1 MEGWE
6 RALVNNFGSAV
17 VNKKLVLENE
27 IQGIP
32 RYVSEYILGVYGV
45 DGITDAAIKE
55 ANDFINHNKYSSK
68 EKELLKSKLVSDYI
82 LKVLDKFKVETDVKK
97 NEYNA
102 SMGTVHL
109 PNMKANPSL
118 IREHE
123 RLLIDG
129 IWGLGELRYYPPGEA
144 YFGGDDVNKD
154 GIIELQ
160 KFKPLQLSDI
170 SVEDFKK
177 GRAKIDTESWI
188 NALISTIGL
197 NYNNYDLRKK
207 LIILSRMIPMVEES
221 VFMMEFGKPSTGKTY
236 CYENIS
242 AYSRVIS
249 GSSITPAQFFYN
261 IQTKTP
267 GLLLQYDVVLFDEV
281 DKVRTKGIN
290 EEVINKL
297 YKYLESF
304 SFDRGGIEQSSTCGI
319 IMVGNIS
326 PDKEYEEKTLF
337 SDVLHDKLR
346 EEAFL
351 TRLNGVIPGWELDPI
366 EKREIS
372 LTKHYGFMAD
382 YFSEILHGLRKSYVH
397 HHMAK
402 QKIKLKNANI
412 RDENG
417 IMKIVSGLLKIIY
430 PDGEIE
436 DDIFS
441 EIVKYAV
448 EIRQY
453 VINQIFYITGKKDYD
468 VRLDWEI
475 KDLC

>member
-6 RALVNNFGSAV
+6 KTLVDNFGSAV

-55 ANDFINHNKYSSK
+55 ANNFINSNKYSGK
-68 EKELLKSKLVSDYI
+68 EKELLKSRLVSDYT
-82 LKVLDKFKVETDVKK
+82 LKVLDKFKVETDTKK

-109 PNMKANPSL
+109 SNMKANPSL
-118 IREHE
+118 VKEHE

-144 YFGGDDVNKD
+144 YFGGEDVNKN
-154 GIIELQ
+154 GVIELQ
-160 KFKPLQLSDI
+160 RFKPLQLSGI
-170 SVEDFKK
+170 SIEDFKK
-177 GRAKIDTESWI
+177 GRANIDTGSWI

-197 NYNNYDLRKK
+197 NYNNYDLREK

-221 VFMMEFGKPSTGKTY
+221 VFMMEFGKPGTGKTY
-236 CYENIS
+236 CFENIS

-281 DKVRTKGIN
+281 DKVRNKGIN

-304 SFDRGGIEQSSTCGI
+304 SFDRGGVEQSSTCGI
-319 IMVGNIS
+319 MMVGNTS
-326 PDKEYEEKTLF
+326 SDKEYEERTLF
-337 SDVLHDKLR
+337 LDVLHEKLR

-366 EKREIS
+366 KKREIS
-372 LTKHYGFMAD
+372 ITKHYGFMAD
-382 YFSEILHGLRKSYVH
+382 YFSEILHELRKSYMH
-397 HHMAK
+397 QHIAK

-412 RDENG
+412 RDENSV
-417 IMKIVSGLLKIIY
+417 IKIVSGLMKIIY
-430 PDGEIE
+430 PDGKVES
-436 DDIFS
+436 DIFS
-441 EIVKYAV
+441 EIVNYAV
-448 EIRQY
+448 EARQF
-453 VINQIFYITGKKDYD
+453 VINQNFYITGKKDYD
-468 VRLDWEI
+468 VELEWEVTE
-475 KDLC
+475 